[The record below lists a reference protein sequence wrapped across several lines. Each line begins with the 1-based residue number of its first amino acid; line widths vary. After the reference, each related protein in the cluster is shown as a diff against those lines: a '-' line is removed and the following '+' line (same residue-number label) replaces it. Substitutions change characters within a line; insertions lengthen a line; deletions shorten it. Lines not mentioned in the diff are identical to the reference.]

1 MKSRAQY
8 KGRTYSTQNRTYC
21 LECSPPRNATSDATS
36 SATLDATSKKLHDK
50 AETETASDDAAR
62 HRPRFILG
70 TLAGE
75 PRWIHG
81 VDDLEERLPNCYK
94 FCERCNFAYTYS
106 IEMVKE
112 RIFKRGTTIP
122 EYVIRYCE
130 DCYEKVS
137 AEKFAKKIATK
148 ISQTSYCRKCKIS
161 HHTYIPYSSLLKCR
175 VTKSGQ
181 DFDMICLSCEDDY
194 NNDFIREV
202 DEANE
207 DDINVSIEF

>member
-1 MKSRAQY
+1 MMEFE
-8 KGRTYSTQNRTYC
+8 GREYNTVNRSYC
-21 LECSPPRNATSDATS
+21 FECSPPRLRKDSKTSEGEPVKKE
-36 SATLDATSKKLHDK
+36 SK
-50 AETETASDDAAR
+50 AA
-62 HRPRFILG
+62 RPRFILG

-75 PRWIHG
+75 PRWVHG

-112 RIFKRGTTIP
+112 KIFKRGTTIP

-137 AEKFAKKIATK
+137 AEKFAKKIAIK

-175 VTKSGQ
+175 VTKDGEGEY
-181 DFDMICLSCEDDY
+181 DMICLSCEDDY
-194 NNDFIREV
+194 NNDFIREA
-202 DEANE
+202 DENTE
-207 DDINVSIEF
+207 DDIHVSIEF